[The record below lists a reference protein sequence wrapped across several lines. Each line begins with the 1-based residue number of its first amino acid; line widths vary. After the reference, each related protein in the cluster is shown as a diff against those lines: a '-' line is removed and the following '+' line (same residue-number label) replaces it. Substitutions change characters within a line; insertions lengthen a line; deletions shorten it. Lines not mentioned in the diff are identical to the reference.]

1 MKELS
6 LVGSVRTLSLSELF
20 QFLQASGHSGTLE
33 VFHGAERK
41 TVYFQS
47 GEIVTTTRDRSLARL
62 GDILIRQN
70 LLKEKDLYACLA
82 EQKASGQRLGD
93 ILVARGLVQP
103 GDITTAL
110 RKQQEEELIEL
121 FFWEDAFF
129 EFGKNLL
136 PEHIQKAAESGP
148 TFSTQNIVMEGARR
162 LDEWSRINA
171 LIPSTKQFFRCPA
184 EGLPEAIENF
194 HKINAPGAD
203 KLRLDGAT
211 SLESELEVLGL
222 ARFDAMTAFAD
233 LVQAEKIEPIAFAER
248 RMLLAKSLHDR
259 DLNGSLRILESLLE
273 DPELETEEAETLAV
287 EVFSSAAF
295 MQTSG
300 EVRFSAKTS
309 GRLALALFIAL
320 FKQDLLGTFTVR
332 ESGHE
337 LSVFMGQSFLAM
349 WSTDPEK
356 TPNVGRYI
364 LKVGRLTEDDIRR
377 AQELKAKTGK
387 PLQQILLGGG
397 ILTREEWSRA
407 LREKILEEI
416 VDMFFWKRPH
426 LEFIKG
432 EPSARPPRSDGL
444 FLKISYMKSSVRSR
458 IWHLLRKWRR
468 IAERV
473 PSEKVIFKFDPGNAK
488 VSPDEPFALFTG
500 NRTVEDLIRLTKAG
514 RQEFYQFLYRGM
526 DRGLVRQLTEQEYG
540 AFIDAAVA
548 SGRHAEAMSACMG
561 ALASGRN
568 TTYFQQRRD
577 QIQQSHVQ
585 TEETE
590 KKYILTGNLDDFN
603 IAEVLQSLRS
613 HQHSGTLRISDGER
627 QKSIYFSQGDV
638 FLLNIDRQQEGDA
651 FLNSVLGEETV
662 KQTEEIFGGDLV
674 ERGFISEGELSD
686 QLMDQI
692 KEELHETFLWD
703 TATFQFTRDQLP
715 PEFFSTSK
723 EVTRLALNT
732 DAFLLEAVRRINE
745 WDELKTQF
753 PNQDVIYVFRDFE
766 AKMEGVKHWGNPEV
780 LYLIDGKH
788 SLDEIVRISG
798 RNKLAIY
805 GLFRDLATDG
815 LVRLMSLTEVLASA
829 KEAEERGDTKVASK
843 CYKFALSL
851 GAPKEEFEHRLDL
864 AETKIAAEE
873 SQITPDNDSSEE
885 SWLL

>member
-1 MKELS
+1 MNELS
-6 LVGSVRTLSLSELF
+6 LRGSVRTLSLSELF
-20 QFLQASGHSGTLE
+20 QFLLASGHSGTLE
-33 VFHGAERK
+33 VYHGVQRK
-41 TVYFQS
+41 TIYLRS
-47 GEIVTTTRDRSLARL
+47 GEILATTRDRSLARL

-70 LLKEKDLYACLA
+70 LLSEENLEVALK
-82 EQKASGQRLGD
+82 EQKESSERIGD
-93 ILVARGLVQP
+93 ILVKRGLVQP
-103 GDITTAL
+103 QDITTAL
-110 RKQQEEELIEL
+110 RKQHEEELIEL

-129 EFGKNLL
+129 QFAKDNL
-136 PEHIQKAAESGP
+136 PDHILESVDGNAM
-148 TFSTQNIVMEGARR
+148 FSTQNICMEAARR
-162 LDEWSRINA
+162 LDEWSHINK
-171 LIPSTKQFFRCPA
+171 LIPSTKQFYRVRDECLESTIKTFG
-184 EGLPEAIENF
+184 EL
-194 HKINAPGAD
+194 NAPGAD
-203 KLRLDGAT
+203 KLVLNGQT
-211 SLESELEVLGL
+211 SLESQLEVLGL
-222 ARFDAMTAFAD
+222 NRFDAMTSFAELVGKGD
-233 LVQAEKIEPIAFAER
+233 LQPVAFAER
-248 RMLLAKSLHDR
+248 RMLLAKALHDKEL
-259 DLNGSLRILESLLE
+259 DDSLRILESLLE
-273 DPELETEEAETLAV
+273 DDVLEAEEAEALAV

-295 MQTSG
+295 VQNTSG
-300 EVRFSAKTS
+300 VSFGARAG
-309 GRLALALFIAL
+309 GRMALALFIAL

-337 LSVFMGQSFLAM
+337 LSVFMGKAFLAM

-377 AQELKAKTGK
+377 AQELKAMTGK

-426 LEFIKG
+426 IEFVKG
-432 EPSARPPRSDGL
+432 EPSQKPPRSDGL

-473 PSEKVIFKFDPGNAK
+473 PSEKVIFKFDPGSTK

-548 SGRHAEAMSACMG
+548 DGRHADAHNACLG

-568 TTYFQQRRD
+568 TTYFQQRITQLRD
-577 QIQQSHVQ
+577 AHMLA
-585 TEETE
+585 EETE
-590 KKYILTGNLDDFN
+590 KKYTLTGNLEDFN
-603 IAEVLQSLRS
+603 IAEVLQSLNS
-613 HQHSGTLRISDGER
+613 HKHSGTLRISDGER
-627 QKSIYFSQGDV
+627 LKHIYFSQGEV
-638 FLLNIDRQQEGDA
+638 FLLNIDRREEGDA
-651 FLNSVLGEETV
+651 FLDIILGKETV
-662 KQTEEIFGGDLV
+662 QQTEEIFGGDLV
-674 ERGFISEGELSD
+674 ERGFITEGELST
-686 QLMDQI
+686 QLLDQI
-692 KEELHETFLWD
+692 KEELYETFLWGS
-703 TATFQFTRDQLP
+703 AKFQFTRDKLP
-715 PEFFSTSK
+715 PEFFSNSK

-745 WDELKTQF
+745 WDELKTLF

-788 SLDEIVRISG
+788 SLGEIQRISG
-798 RNKLAIY
+798 RSKLEIY
-805 GLFRDLATDG
+805 GLFRDLASDG
-815 LVRLMSLTEVLASA
+815 LVRLMSLNEVLESA
-829 KEAEERGDTKVASK
+829 KEAEGRGDSKVASK
-843 CYKFALSL
+843 CYKFALTL
-851 GAPKEEFEHRLDL
+851 GADKEEFEQRLDV
-864 AETKIAAEE
+864 AETQIAEDESRAAAEE
-873 SQITPDNDSSEE
+873 TSSDE